1 MKRTNKKLNKRNK
14 VMLNKV
20 KPNKRN
26 LLKLRNSLVNTWGGL
41 NSGKDRTGAC
51 STYWW

>member
-1 MKRTNKKLNKRNK
+1 MKRTKQEAQQAQQGEAQQAQ
-14 VMLNKV
+14 
-20 KPNKRN
+20 PAE
-26 LLKLRNSLVNTWGGL
+26 LRNSLVNTWRGL

>member
-1 MKRTNKKLNKRNK
+1 MKRTNKKLNKR
-14 VMLNKV
+14 NKV